1 MCSACKC
8 LAQNLVGAFWSNG
21 HNDDVT
27 IRELSG
33 AQSELESG
41 LISR

>member
-1 MCSACKC
+1 MCPACKC

-27 IRELSG
+27 FRGFSG
-33 AQSELESG
+33 AQSKLESS